1 MSTDMNPQW
10 IVTAFALAAGLS
22 FALVAWVVSRLAAA
36 VPEQDR
42 AWFDA
47 PPLGYRLLWWPVQ
60 WLAHYLAPWLSA
72 QRQAKLLTRLR
83 IAGVDF
89 ALNPAQYLAG
99 RLWWGLLCGL
109 VGVWLAAS
117 FHLPGPWPFLI
128 GFLIGFTYPAVW
140 LKDRI
145 DLRRRL
151 ALKSLPFM
159 LDLITLCVESGLNL
173 TGAIQQAVDKGPGG
187 ALKDEFA
194 RLLRDVRAGKPRGEA
209 LRELAA
215 RMDMPAVSN
224 FVATLIQAEATG
236 MSLGPIL
243 RAQADQRRIERF
255 ARAEKLAMEAPVKML
270 FPLIAF
276 IFPCVFA
283 ILLFPIVMKFMA
295 SGF

>member
-1 MSTDMNPQW
+1 MNPQW
-10 IVTAFALAAGLS
+10 IITAFALAAGLS

-42 AWFDA
+42 VWFDA
-47 PPLGYRLLWWPVQ
+47 PPWGYRLLWWPVQ

-99 RLWWGLLCGL
+99 RLWWGLICGL

-117 FHLPGPWPFLI
+117 FHLPGLWPFI
-128 GFLIGFTYPAVW
+128 AGFLIGLIYPAVW

-145 DLRRRL
+145 DVRRRQ

-173 TGAIQQAVDKGPGG
+173 NGAIQQAVDKGPAG

-194 RLLRDVRAGKPRGEA
+194 RLLRDIRAGKPRSEA

-215 RMDMPAVSN
+215 RMDMPAVAS

-295 SGF
+295 AWF